1 MGFSTGAD
9 KMLPPLPKAQ
19 TSNPDQI
26 DGARKSGGGVMG
38 LWGTM
43 GIGAASVL
51 AWLMVD
57 LGGPVQ
63 LVSAMYSAKGQ
74 DLEWASLR
82 QDVNRLN
89 AERPNGAND
98 QNQEVLTLRRRVA
111 MLETQVAQRPAA
123 PQNAIPPIAGTS
135 NQPMGAPRSTASLP
149 ALNSSV
155 QIPNR
160 FAPLRDKVDL
170 TPGPAKGGTRPPTH
184 RTTEIKPDRMALATN
199 SAKRSRLAP
208 DIVFGLDLGAYDS
221 IEVLKKRW
229 QRVGGQHGDILGDLT
244 PRRITEFSADGRI
257 AHRLIAAPL
266 ADAVEVAKR
275 CASLKAR
282 SVPCRQTLGI
292 GEPL

>member
-9 KMLPPLPKAQ
+9 KMLPPLPTTQ
-19 TSNPDQI
+19 TSNPNLAS
-26 DGARKSGGGVMG
+26 GARKGIGGVVG
-38 LWGTM
+38 LWGTV
-43 GIGAASVL
+43 GVGAASVL
-51 AWLMVD
+51 VWLMVD
-57 LGGPVQ
+57 LGGPSQ
-63 LVSAMYSAKGQ
+63 LVSAMYSAQGQ

-89 AERPNGAND
+89 AAQPYVAND
-98 QNQEVLTLRRRVA
+98 QNQEILTLKRRIA
-111 MLETQVAQRPAA
+111 MLETQVAQRPES
-123 PQNAIPPIAGTS
+123 PQNAIPPIAGNS
-135 NQPMGAPRSTASLP
+135 NPPLGAPRSTASPP
-149 ALNSSV
+149 AQNSSV

-160 FAPLRDKVDL
+160 FAPLRTKVDL
-170 TPGPAKGGTRPPTH
+170 SPGPAKGGSRPPTH

-208 DIVFGLDLGAYDS
+208 EIVFGLDLGAYDS

-229 QRVGGQHGDILGDLT
+229 QRVGDLHGDILGDLA

-257 AHRLIAAPL
+257 AHRLILGPL
-266 ADAVEVAKR
+266 TDAVEVAKR

-282 SVPCRQTLGI
+282 SVPCRQTLGV